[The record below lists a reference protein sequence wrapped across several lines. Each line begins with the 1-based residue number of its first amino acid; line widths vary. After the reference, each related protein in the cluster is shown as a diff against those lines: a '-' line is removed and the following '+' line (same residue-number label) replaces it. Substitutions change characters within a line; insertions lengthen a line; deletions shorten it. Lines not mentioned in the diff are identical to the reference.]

1 MAASKRLSEG
11 FIMTP
16 QTQRSAPELLQN
28 IVNNLQEIIRSE
40 FWLAKTELR
49 DEAGKAAKP
58 AAAFGTGLALSFYG
72 IGFLL
77 LAAVYGLS
85 TIMAG
90 WIAALFVGAVL
101 TVIAIATL
109 VSSGKKLK
117 RIHVTPDKTIRNVE
131 ENVQWAKQQVK

>member
-1 MAASKRLSEG
+1 MA
-11 FIMTP
+11 TP
-16 QTQRSAPELLQN
+16 QTQRSVPDLLQS
-28 IVNNLQEIIRSE
+28 IINNLQEIIRSE
-40 FWLAKTELR
+40 FRLAKTEFTN
-49 DEAGKAAKP
+49 EAGKAAKP
-58 AAAFGTGLALSFYG
+58 AATFGTGLVLSFYG

-90 WIAALFVGAVL
+90 WMAALLVGAIL

-109 VSSGKKLK
+109 ISSGKKLK
-117 RIHVTPDKTIRNVE
+117 QINLSPDKTIQNLE

>member
-1 MAASKRLSEG
+1 MA
-11 FIMTP
+11 TP
-16 QTQRSAPELLQN
+16 PMQRSVPELLQN

-40 FWLAKTELR
+40 FRLAKTEFR
-49 DEAGKAAKP
+49 DEVGKAAKP
-58 AAAFGTGLALSFYG
+58 AAAFGTGLVLSLYG

-90 WIAALFVGAVL
+90 WVAALLVGAVL
-101 TVIAIATL
+101 TGIAISTL
-109 VSSGKKLK
+109 LSSGKKLK
-117 RIHVTPDKTIRNVE
+117 QINLSPDKTIRNLE